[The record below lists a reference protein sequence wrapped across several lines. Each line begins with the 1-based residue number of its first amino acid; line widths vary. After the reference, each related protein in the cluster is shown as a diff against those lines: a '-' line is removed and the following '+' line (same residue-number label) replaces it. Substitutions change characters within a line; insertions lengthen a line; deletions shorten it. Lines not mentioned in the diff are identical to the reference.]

1 MVRNKGKI
9 VGILGT
15 VIIHLTAAII
25 FMTYKLG
32 ELKTKEQEIQKF
44 EIEFETFR
52 ERIAQQPIPTYAEN
66 PSAVTV
72 ENVLRNDPEMLNIA
86 RNLAARS
93 EVKIDPQE
101 YINMVKDEL
110 IESGRLGTD
119 NYIDSRRQ
127 GYQPDQGEEIEVDEK
142 DKAEVKE
149 DKASEAERM
158 AANFQGP
165 TRIYYDLSGR
175 NHIFLPLPI
184 YKCEG
189 SGKVVLVIEVNQLGY
204 VERTTVA
211 QAESTAT
218 DECLIESAIGT
229 AMRSRFESKLDG
241 PKIQKGLLTY
251 IFVAQ

>member
-1 MVRNKGKI
+1 MVRNNGKI

-15 VIIHLTAAII
+15 AIIHLTAAII

-44 EIEFETFR
+44 EIEFEAVR
-52 ERIAQQPIPTYAEN
+52 ERIEQQPLPTYADN

-93 EVKIDPQE
+93 EVKIDPQD

-127 GYQPDQGEEIEVDEK
+127 GYQPAQGRKLQLMIRLMK
-142 DKAEVKE
+142 
-149 DKASEAERM
+149 
-158 AANFQGP
+158 
-165 TRIYYDLSGR
+165 RIRLR
-175 NHIFLPLPI
+175 
-184 YKCEG
+184 
-189 SGKVVLVIEVNQLGY
+189 
-204 VERTTVA
+204 
-211 QAESTAT
+211 
-218 DECLIESAIGT
+218 
-229 AMRSRFESKLDG
+229 
-241 PKIQKGLLTY
+241 
-251 IFVAQ
+251 